1 MKQHGVED
9 WYIDS
14 CQKIKYMFPKAHAVA
29 YVLMAVRV
37 AYYKLYHP
45 LDYYISFL
53 SLRANAYDIDAM
65 LGGPQ
70 KILERLNHIQ
80 QRLNDNTQKSQVTN
94 KERELITSLEV
105 ALEMCLRGYRFS
117 NLSLKYSHSSI
128 FIKDPNDPKALIPPF
143 VVLEG
148 LGENVG
154 RSIMEAREQADFLS
168 KEDLQSRTQL
178 NTNHI
183 KRLDELKV
191 LQGLQESNQAS
202 LF

>member
-1 MKQHGVED
+1 
-9 WYIDS
+9 
-14 CQKIKYMFPKAHAVA
+14 MFPKAHAVA

-53 SLRANAYDIDAM
+53 TLRANAYDIDAM
-65 LGGPQ
+65 LGGTH

-80 QRLNDNTQKSQVTN
+80 QRLSDNTQKNAVTN
-94 KERELITSLEV
+94 KERELVTSLEV
-105 ALEMCLRGYRFS
+105 CLEMCLRGYRFS
-117 NLSLKYSHSSI
+117 NLSVDKSHASV
-128 FIKDPNDPKALIPPF
+128 FIKDPNDHKALIPPF

-154 RSIMEAREQADFLS
+154 RSIMEARKIAPFLS

-178 NTNHI
+178 NYNHI
-183 KRLDELKV
+183 KKLDELKV
-191 LQGLQESNQAS
+191 LEDLQESNQAS

>member
-1 MKQHGVED
+1 
-9 WYIDS
+9 
-14 CQKIKYMFPKAHAVA
+14 MFPKAHAVA

-65 LGGPQ
+65 IGGPQ

-117 NLSLKYSHSSI
+117 NISLKHSHSAN